1 MDVENRLR
9 ISGHAETKVIP
20 DRACWTVTVRVEDDD
35 REAAFRRCATAR
47 EGLVQRLQAVEKDC
61 VSAGR
66 IAVAEEIVYYWVVS
80 NEVREEVARQLERTT
95 LPKGVV
101 AQIGESIGEQRRRQR
116 CFAATAALGVDVAV
130 DASGAVP
137 QLLVANDVA
146 SSNGPWFRIS
156 RDEEIS
162 DDLRARA
169 VENAHARAAALADA
183 ARRKLGRAVVISDRD
198 ESLAA
203 LTGSRA
209 AGTPTA
215 SEGPRVFAAARSMKA
230 PAPMGAPPEEAAPI
244 VMEITPEPVELSETM
259 TVVFELI
266 DRD

>member
-35 REAAFRRCATAR
+35 RDAAFRRCASAR
-47 EGLVQRLQAVEKDC
+47 EGLVERLQAIEKDC

-66 IAVAEEIVYYWVVS
+66 IAVAEEIEYYWVVN
-80 NEVREEVARQLERTT
+80 NELREEVAQQLERTR

-101 AQIGESIGEQRRRQR
+101 AQIGESIGERRRRRR
-116 CFAATAALGVDVAV
+116 CFAATATLGVDVAG

-137 QLLVANDVA
+137 QLLVARDVA
-146 SSNGPWFRIS
+146 WSNGPWFKIS

-162 DDLRARA
+162 DDLRAKA
-169 VENAHARAAALADA
+169 VENARARAAALAEA
-183 ARRKLGRAVVISDRD
+183 AGRKLGRALVISDRD
-198 ESLAA
+198 ESLAE
-203 LTGSRA
+203 LTGSG
-209 AGTPTA
+209 AGAGPATV
-215 SEGPRVFAAARSMKA
+215 EGSRLMAARARKV
-230 PAPMGAPPEEAAPI
+230 PAPMGPPPEGAAPI

>member
-35 REAAFRRCATAR
+35 REAFRRCATAR

-66 IAVAEEIVYYWVVS
+66 IAVAEEIEYYWVVS

-101 AQIGESIGEQRRRQR
+101 AQIGESIGERRRRRR

-130 DASGAVP
+130 DVSGAVP
-137 QLLVANDVA
+137 QLLVAQYVA

-162 DDLRARA
+162 EDLRARA

-183 ARRKLGRAVVISDRD
+183 AGRKLGRAVVISDRD

-203 LTGSRA
+203 LTGTGAGA
-209 AGTPTA
+209 APA
-215 SEGPRVFAAARSMKA
+215 VDRGPVVYAARSMKA
-230 PAPMGAPPEEAAPI
+230 PAPMGVPPEESAPI

>member
-9 ISGHAETKVIP
+9 ISGHAESKVLP

-35 REAAFRRCATAR
+35 RDAAFRRCATAR
-47 EGLVQRLQAVEKDC
+47 EGLVERLQAIENDC

-66 IAVAEEIVYYWVVS
+66 IAVAEEIEYYWVVS
-80 NEVREEVARQLERTT
+80 SELREEVARQLEGTR

-101 AQIGESIGEQRRRQR
+101 AQIGESIGERRRRRR
-116 CFAATAALGVDVAV
+116 CFVATATLGVDVAV

-137 QLLVANDVA
+137 QLLVAKDVA
-146 SSNGPWFRIS
+146 SSNGPWFKIS

-162 DDLRARA
+162 DDLRAKA
-169 VENAHARAAALADA
+169 VENARARAATLAGA
-183 ARRKLGRAVVISDRD
+183 AGRKIGRALVISDRD

-203 LTGSRA
+203 LTGSRT
-209 AGTPTA
+209 GTSPTA
-215 SEGPRVFAAARSMKA
+215 GEGLRLAAARAMMV
-230 PAPMGAPPEEAAPI
+230 PAPMGPPPEEAAPI
-244 VMEITPEPVELSETM
+244 VMEITPEPVEMSETM

-266 DRD
+266 DHD

>member
-9 ISGHAETKVIP
+9 ISGHAETKVVP

-66 IAVAEEIVYYWVVS
+66 IAVAEEIEYYWVVS
-80 NEVREEVARQLERTT
+80 NEVREEVARQLEGTT

-101 AQIGESIGEQRRRQR
+101 AQIGESIGEQWRRRR
-116 CFAATAALGVDVAV
+116 CFAATAAVGVDVAV

-162 DDLRARA
+162 EDLRARA

-183 ARRKLGRAVVISDRD
+183 AGRKLGRAVVISDRD

-203 LTGSRA
+203 LTGTGAGA
-209 AGTPTA
+209 APA
-215 SEGPRVFAAARSMKA
+215 VDRGPVVYAARSMKA
-230 PAPMGAPPEEAAPI
+230 PAPRGVPPEESTPI

>member
-20 DRACWTVTVRVEDDD
+20 DRACWTVTVRVEDGD
-35 REAAFRRCATAR
+35 RDAAFRRCASTR
-47 EGLVQRLQAVEKDC
+47 EGLVERLQAIEKGC

-66 IAVAEEIVYYWVVS
+66 IAVAEEIEYYWVVS
-80 NEVREEVARQLERTT
+80 SELREEVARQLEGTR

-101 AQIGESIGEQRRRQR
+101 AQIGESIGEQRRRRR
-116 CFAATAALGVDVAV
+116 CFAATATLGVDVALG
-130 DASGAVP
+130 ASGRVP
-137 QLLVANDVA
+137 QLLVAKDVA

-169 VENAHARAAALADA
+169 VENARTRAAALAEFA
-183 ARRKLGRAVVISDRD
+183 GRKLGRAVVISDRD
-198 ESLAA
+198 ESLAE
-203 LTGSRA
+203 LTGSGAGAVPATVQGARLMASRA
-209 AGTPTA
+209 M
-215 SEGPRVFAAARSMKA
+215 RVPA
-230 PAPMGAPPEEAAPI
+230 PAGIPPEELVPI
-244 VMEITPEPVELSETM
+244 VMEITPEPVEMSETM

-266 DRD
+266 DGD

>member
-20 DRACWTVTVRVEDDD
+20 DRACWTVTVRVEDGD

-66 IAVAEEIVYYWVVS
+66 IAVAEEIEYYWVVS
-80 NEVREEVARQLERTT
+80 NELREEVARQLERTT
-95 LPKGVV
+95 LPRGVV
-101 AQIGESIGEQRRRQR
+101 AQIGESIGEQRRRRR

-130 DASGAVP
+130 DASGAVR
-137 QLLVANDVA
+137 QLLVAQDVA

-169 VENAHARAAALADA
+169 VENGGTGGRR
-183 ARRKLGRAVVISDRD
+183 RRKLGRAVVISDRD

-203 LTGSRA
+203 LTGTGAGA
-209 AGTPTA
+209 APA
-215 SEGPRVFAAARSMKA
+215 VDRGPVVYAARSMKA
-230 PAPMGAPPEEAAPI
+230 PAPMGVPPEESAPI

>member
-20 DRACWTVTVRVEDDD
+20 DRACWTVTVRAEDQD
-35 REAAFRRCATAR
+35 RDAAFRRCASAR
-47 EGLVQRLQAVEKDC
+47 EGLVERLQAIEKGC

-66 IAVAEEIVYYWVVS
+66 IAVAEEIEYYWVVS
-80 NEVREEVARQLERTT
+80 NELREEVARELEGTR

-101 AQIGESIGEQRRRQR
+101 AQIGETIGEQRRRRR
-116 CFAATAALGVDVAV
+116 CFAATATLGVDVTV
-130 DASGAVP
+130 DASGRVP
-137 QLLVANDVA
+137 QLLVAEDVA

-169 VENAHARAAALADA
+169 VENARSRAAALAESA
-183 ARRKLGRAVVISDRD
+183 GRRLGRAVVISDRD
-198 ESLAA
+198 ESLAE
-203 LTGSRA
+203 LTGSGAGAVPATVQGARLMASRA
-209 AGTPTA
+209 MRVPGPAGI
-215 SEGPRVFAAARSMKA
+215 
-230 PAPMGAPPEEAAPI
+230 PPEESVPI
-244 VMEITPEPVELSETM
+244 VMEIAPEPVEMSEAM

>member
-35 REAAFRRCATAR
+35 RDAAFRRCASAR
-47 EGLVQRLQAVEKDC
+47 EGLVERLQAIEKDC

-66 IAVAEEIVYYWVVS
+66 IAVAEEIEYYWVVN
-80 NEVREEVARQLERTT
+80 NELREEVAQQLERTR

-101 AQIGESIGEQRRRQR
+101 AQIGESIGERRRRRR
-116 CFAATAALGVDVAV
+116 CFAATATLGVDVAV

-137 QLLVANDVA
+137 QLLVARDVA
-146 SSNGPWFRIS
+146 WSNGPWFKIS

-162 DDLRARA
+162 DDLRAKA
-169 VENAHARAAALADA
+169 VENARARAAALAEA
-183 ARRKLGRAVVISDRD
+183 AGRKLGRALVISDRD
-198 ESLAA
+198 ESLAE
-203 LTGSRA
+203 LTGSG
-209 AGTPTA
+209 AGAGPATV
-215 SEGPRVFAAARSMKA
+215 EGSRLMAARARKVPS
-230 PAPMGAPPEEAAPI
+230 PMGPPPEGAAPI

>member
-66 IAVAEEIVYYWVVS
+66 IAVAEEIEYYWVVS

-101 AQIGESIGEQRRRQR
+101 AQIGESIGERRRRRR

-130 DASGAVP
+130 DVSGAVP
-137 QLLVANDVA
+137 QLLVAQYVA
-146 SSNGPWFRIS
+146 SSNGPWFKIS

-169 VENAHARAAALADA
+169 VENARARAAALADA
-183 ARRKLGRAVVISDRD
+183 AGRKLGRAVVISDRD

-203 LTGSRA
+203 LTGTGAGA
-209 AGTPTA
+209 APA
-215 SEGPRVFAAARSMKA
+215 VDRGPVVYAARSMKA
-230 PAPMGAPPEEAAPI
+230 PAPMGVPPEESAPI

>member
-35 REAAFRRCATAR
+35 REAAFHRCATAR

-66 IAVAEEIVYYWVVS
+66 IAVAEEIEYYWVVS
-80 NEVREEVARQLERTT
+80 NELREEVARQLERTT

-101 AQIGESIGEQRRRQR
+101 AQIGEQIGEQRRRRR

-130 DASGAVP
+130 DVSGAVP
-137 QLLVANDVA
+137 QLLVAQDVS

-169 VENAHARAAALADA
+169 VENARARAAALANA
-183 ARRKLGRAVVISDRD
+183 AGRKLGRALVISDRD

-203 LTGSRA
+203 LTGSGN
-209 AGTPTA
+209 GTSLA
-215 SEGPRVFAAARSMKA
+215 EGGGPRFAAARAMKMA
-230 PAPMGAPPEEAAPI
+230 APMGGPQEESAPT
-244 VMEITPEPVELSETM
+244 VMEITPEPVEMSETM
-259 TVVFELI
+259 TVVFELV

>member
-20 DRACWTVTVRVEDDD
+20 DRACWTVTVRVEDGD

-66 IAVAEEIVYYWVVS
+66 IAVAEEIEYYWVVS
-80 NEVREEVARQLERTT
+80 NELREEVARQLERTT
-95 LPKGVV
+95 LPRGVV
-101 AQIGESIGEQRRRQR
+101 AQIGESIGEQRRRRR

-130 DASGAVP
+130 DASGAVR
-137 QLLVANDVA
+137 QLLVAQDVA

-169 VENAHARAAALADA
+169 VENARARAAALADA
-183 ARRKLGRAVVISDRD
+183 AGAS
-198 ESLAA
+198 S
-203 LTGSRA
+203 
-209 AGTPTA
+209 AGPWSSPTA
-215 SEGPRVFAAARSMKA
+215 TSPWRLSPAQERARRPLWTGGQWCMR
-230 PAPMGAPPEEAAPI
+230 
-244 VMEITPEPVELSETM
+244 
-259 TVVFELI
+259 
-266 DRD
+266 RDP

>member
-35 REAAFRRCATAR
+35 REAAFHRCATAR

-66 IAVAEEIVYYWVVS
+66 IAVAEEIEYYWVVS

-101 AQIGESIGEQRRRQR
+101 AQIGESIGERRRRRR

-130 DASGAVP
+130 DVSGAVP
-137 QLLVANDVA
+137 QLLVAQYVA
-146 SSNGPWFRIS
+146 SSNGPWFKIS

-169 VENAHARAAALADA
+169 VENARARAAALADA
-183 ARRKLGRAVVISDRD
+183 AGRKLGRAVVISDRD

-203 LTGSRA
+203 LTGTGAGA
-209 AGTPTA
+209 APA
-215 SEGPRVFAAARSMKA
+215 VDRGPVVYAARSMKA
-230 PAPMGAPPEEAAPI
+230 PAPMGVPPEESAPI

>member
-20 DRACWTVTVRVEDDD
+20 DRACWTVTIRVEDDD
-35 REAAFRRCATAR
+35 RDAAFRRCATAR
-47 EGLVQRLQAVEKDC
+47 EGLVQRLQAIEKDC

-66 IAVAEEIVYYWVVS
+66 IAVAEEIEHYWVVS
-80 NEVREEVARQLERTT
+80 SELREEVARQLEGTR

-101 AQIGESIGEQRRRQR
+101 AQIGESIGERRRRRR
-116 CFAATAALGVDVAV
+116 CFAATATLGVDVAV
-130 DASGAVP
+130 DASGEVP
-137 QLLVANDVA
+137 QLLVAKDVA
-146 SSNGPWFRIS
+146 SSNGPWFKIS

-162 DDLRARA
+162 DELRAKA
-169 VENAHARAAALADA
+169 VENARARAAALADA
-183 ARRKLGRAVVISDRD
+183 AGRKLGRALVISDRD

-203 LTGSRA
+203 LTGSGTGA
-209 AGTPTA
+209 TPAGG
-215 SEGPRVFAAARSMKA
+215 EGPRVFAAARSMKA
-230 PAPMGAPPEEAAPI
+230 PAPMGPPPEEAAPI

-266 DRD
+266 DRA

>member
-9 ISGHAETKVIP
+9 ISGHAETKVVP
-20 DRACWTVTVRVEDDD
+20 DRACWTVTVRTEDDD
-35 REAAFRRCATAR
+35 RDAAFRRCASAR
-47 EGLVQRLQAVEKDC
+47 EGLVQRLEAVEMGC

-66 IAVAEEIVYYWVVS
+66 IAVAEEIEHYWVVS
-80 NEVREEVARQLERTT
+80 NELREEVARQLERTR

-101 AQIGESIGEQRRRQR
+101 AQIGESIGERRRRRR
-116 CFAATAALGVDVAV
+116 CFAATATLGVDVAV

-137 QLLVANDVA
+137 KLLVAKDVA
-146 SSNGPWFRIS
+146 SSQGPWFKIS

-169 VENAHARAAALADA
+169 VENARARAAALAEA
-183 ARRKLGRAVVISDRD
+183 AGRKLGRALVVSDRD

-203 LTGSRA
+203 LTGAGNSAPLTEGGAPRFRA
-209 AGTPTA
+209 ALA
-215 SEGPRVFAAARSMKA
+215 MKV
-230 PAPMGAPPEEAAPI
+230 PAPTGEPQWEEEAPI
-244 VMEITPEPVELSETM
+244 VMEITPEPVEMSETM

>member
-35 REAAFRRCATAR
+35 REAAFHRCATAR

-66 IAVAEEIVYYWVVS
+66 IAVAEEIDYYWVVS

-101 AQIGESIGEQRRRQR
+101 AQIGESIGERRRRRR

-130 DASGAVP
+130 DVSGAVP
-137 QLLVANDVA
+137 QLLVAQYVA
-146 SSNGPWFRIS
+146 SSNGPWFKIS

-169 VENAHARAAALADA
+169 VENARARAAALADA
-183 ARRKLGRAVVISDRD
+183 AGRKLGRAVVISDRD

-203 LTGSRA
+203 LTGTGAGA
-209 AGTPTA
+209 APA
-215 SEGPRVFAAARSMKA
+215 VDRGPVVYAARSMKA
-230 PAPMGAPPEEAAPI
+230 PAPMGVPPEESAPI